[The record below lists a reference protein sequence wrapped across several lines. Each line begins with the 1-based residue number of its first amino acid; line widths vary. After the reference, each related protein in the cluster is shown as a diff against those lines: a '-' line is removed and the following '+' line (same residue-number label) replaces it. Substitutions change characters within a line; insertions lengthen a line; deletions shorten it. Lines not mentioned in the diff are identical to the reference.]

1 MAQASTRKKA
11 NGNGQSSTQADFAS
25 MFAENGKTFEAMAE
39 ANKAMM
45 QGWSDMNQELM
56 RFFGERFKQDMDCTQ
71 SLMGCSRPE
80 EFMDVQRGFMEQA
93 MRDYWA
99 EAEKLMIIANG
110 MARNGWAPVE
120 ERAAHLAESGQS
132 GAPAAK

>member
-11 NGNGQSSTQADFAS
+11 NGNGQSSAPADFTS
-25 MFAENGKTFEAMAE
+25 MFAENGRALEAVAE
-39 ANKAMM
+39 ANKALM
-45 QGWSDMNQELM
+45 QGWSDINQELM

-80 EFMDVQRGFMEQA
+80 EFIDVQRGFMEQA

-99 EAEKLMIIANG
+99 EAETLMNMANG

-120 ERAAHLAESGQS
+120 ERATHLAE
-132 GAPAAK
+132 GAQATK

>member
-11 NGNGQSSTQADFAS
+11 NGNGQSPNPADFTA
-25 MFAENGKTFEAMAE
+25 MFAENGKTFEAVTE
-39 ANKAMM
+39 ANKALM
-45 QGWSDMNQELM
+45 QGWSDINQELM

-80 EFMDVQRGFMEQA
+80 EFIEVQRGFMEQA
-93 MRDYWA
+93 MRDYWS
-99 EAEKLMIIANG
+99 EAETLMNMANG

-120 ERAAHLAESGQS
+120 ERATHLAESGPS
-132 GAPAAK
+132 GTAAAK

>member
-11 NGNGQSSTQADFAS
+11 NGNGQSSAPADFTS
-25 MFAENGKTFEAMAE
+25 MFAENGRALEAVAE
-39 ANKAMM
+39 ANKALM
-45 QGWSDMNQELM
+45 QGWSDINQELM

-80 EFMDVQRGFMEQA
+80 EFIDVHRGFMEQA

-99 EAEKLMIIANG
+99 EAETLMNMANG

-120 ERAAHLAESGQS
+120 ERATNLAESGRS
-132 GAPAAK
+132 GTQAAK

>member
-11 NGNGQSSTQADFAS
+11 NGNGQSSNPADFAS

-39 ANKAMM
+39 ANKAVM
-45 QGWSDMNQELM
+45 QGWSDINQELM

-80 EFMDVQRGFMEQA
+80 EFIEVQRGFMEQA
-93 MRDYWA
+93 MRDYWT
-99 EAEKLMIIANG
+99 EAEKLMTIANG
-110 MARNGWAPVE
+110 MARNGLAPVE
-120 ERAAHLAESGQS
+120 ERTAHTAESGPQ
-132 GAPAAK
+132 AAK